1 MFRHYGPRFHMLHCR
16 VQQRMT
22 NALAEMELTGQQGRV
37 IGYISRCTQP
47 PCPHDIEEVFRLSH
61 PTVSGLLSRLEK
73 KGFIRLEPDP
83 ADKRC
88 KRIFLLPKGEACCK
102 LIEQTIASTEDLLTK
117 DFSEE
122 EQAQFLLLLDRAIAN
137 IKKEE

>member
-1 MFRHYGPRFHMLHCR
+1 MRQYYGPRFHLLHCR
-16 VQQRMT
+16 VQQRIT

-37 IGYISRCTQP
+37 IGYISRCPQP
-47 PCPHDIEEVFRLSH
+47 PCPRDIEQVFRLSH
-61 PTVSGLLSRLEK
+61 PTVSGLLNRLEK
-73 KGFIRLEPDP
+73 KSFLRLEPDP

-102 LIEQTIASTEDLLTK
+102 LIDQTFASTEDQLTQG
-117 DFSEE
+117 FSEE

>member
-37 IGYISRCTQP
+37 IGYVSRCTHP

>member
-1 MFRHYGPRFHMLHCR
+1 MRQFYGPRFHLLHCR
-16 VQQRMT
+16 VQQRIT
-22 NALAEMELTGQQGRV
+22 GALAEMELTGQQGRV
-37 IGYISRCTQP
+37 IGYVARCSNP
-47 PCPHDIEEVFRLSH
+47 PCPRDIEQVFRLSH

-73 KGFIRLEPDP
+73 KGFLRLEPDP

-102 LIEQTIASTEDLLTK
+102 LTDQTIASTEDLLIQG
-117 DFSEE
+117 FSEDE
-122 EQAQFLLLLDRAIAN
+122 KAQFLLLLDRAIAN